1 MTLKQI
7 EAFYWAA
14 KLGSFAIA
22 AQRLHVTQSS
32 LSKRVAELEESVGAQ
47 LFDRSSKRAQLSEA
61 GQRLLGH
68 AAKMLELSETMRS
81 EASTASGLTGICRFG
96 ITELGSLT
104 WLPAFIRSARH
115 LHPGL
120 LFQPY
125 VDLAR
130 LMERLVTRGELD
142 FAVAPGPTQDDE
154 ISSHKI
160 CEVECT
166 WMASPNRIASG
177 SILTPKQLEA
187 QPVIT
192 MTEGSGMTVT
202 VNHWALE
209 QGIRLQRTLASNSL
223 MAIVGLTAADI
234 GISYLPVVFM
244 QPWIAQDRLVAFR
257 SKPPP
262 PGLSYYF
269 LYRSDDKRDLIP
281 AMRQLVASS
290 ADYGNVSEPEA
301 ASNPIHSRKRNI

>member
-32 LSKRVAELEESVGAQ
+32 LSKRVAELEDSVGAL

-81 EASTASGLTGICRFG
+81 EAGAAKGLVGICRFG

-104 WLPAFIRSARH
+104 WLPAFISLARQ
-115 LHPGL
+115 LHPEL

-130 LMERLVTRGELD
+130 LMERGVTRGELD
-142 FAVAPGPTQDDE
+142 FAVAPG
-154 ISSHKI
+154 
-160 CEVECT
+160 
-166 WMASPNRIASG
+166 
-177 SILTPKQLEA
+177 
-187 QPVIT
+187 
-192 MTEGSGMTVT
+192 
-202 VNHWALE
+202 
-209 QGIRLQRTLASNSL
+209 
-223 MAIVGLTAADI
+223 
-234 GISYLPVVFM
+234 
-244 QPWIAQDRLVAFR
+244 
-257 SKPPP
+257 
-262 PGLSYYF
+262 
-269 LYRSDDKRDLIP
+269 
-281 AMRQLVASS
+281 
-290 ADYGNVSEPEA
+290 
-301 ASNPIHSRKRNI
+301 